1 MAVSDPNITVITID
15 GPSGSGK
22 GTISQIIAQQLGWNF
37 LDSGALYRLVA
48 LAALQHEVSLDD
60 EAALAKLALQLNAQ
74 FISNVN
80 LNKTDLSRVEAAVIL
95 DDVDV
100 TKALRSQEC
109 AEAASKVAA
118 LPEVRLAL
126 LDRQRAFRQAP
137 GLVADGRDMGSV
149 IFPDA
154 ALKIFLTA
162 SVEERAC
169 RRYKQLMNK
178 GMSVNIPNLVAEI
191 TGRDARDAERNAA
204 PMKAGSDAVVVDSSG
219 LAITEVVQ
227 RILSLWQNTQSK

>member
-1 MAVSDPNITVITID
+1 MLVTDSCPPVIAID

-22 GTISQIIAQQLGWNF
+22 GTISQIVAQELRWNF

-48 LAALQHEVSLDD
+48 LAAVQHEVSLDN
-60 EAALAKLALQLNAQ
+60 ESALAGLALQLNAR
-74 FISNVN
+74 FVSNSD
-80 LNKTDLSRVEAAVIL
+80 LNKTDLSRVEAVVLL

-100 TKALRSQEC
+100 TKSLRTQEC
-109 AEAASKVAA
+109 AEAASRVAA
-118 LPEVRLAL
+118 LPALRLAL

-149 IFPDA
+149 VFPDA
-154 ALKIFLTA
+154 VLKIFLTA
-162 SVEERAC
+162 SVEERAH

-178 GMSVNIPNLVAEI
+178 GMAVNMHMLEEEI
-191 TGRDARDAERNAA
+191 SGRDARDAGRSVA
-204 PMKAGSDAVVVDSSG
+204 PMKADPSAILLDSSG

-227 RILSLWQNTQSK
+227 HILSLWQNTQFK